1 MPQPQADRAGF
12 ARQHFQQFERLRGF
26 DQLGHCGRGA
36 HQVGGVDRRHAG
48 DARAQLGR
56 LNPAHVERARLHLL
70 HHRRLVAQLARVEHG
85 NAQAAIGFL
94 LQRLTKLQ
102 RGAVP
107 RVPGGCDQAEAQF
120 LGRIGAHQRGKSQ
133 GRGGGKSGRRGL
145 DELAAGSGHGRLR
158 WWVRVAVEQ
167 AGHSSASRAT

>member
-1 MPQPQADRAGF
+1 MSS
-12 ARQHFQQFERLRGF
+12 
-26 DQLGHCGRGA
+26 
-36 HQVGGVDRRHAG
+36 
-48 DARAQLGR
+48 
-56 LNPAHVERARLHLL
+56 ARLHLL

-94 LQRLTKLQ
+94 LQRFTKLQ

-120 LGRIGAHQRGKSQ
+120 LAESARTSEEKP

-145 DELAAGSGHGRLR
+145 DELAAVVVMGVSVVGQGCGGTGGAQQ
-158 WWVRVAVEQ
+158 RVARSLDQ
-167 AGHSSASRAT
+167 TK